1 MRSRLATI
9 ASIVVLV
16 FAIVVV
22 ADEVLCCATDP
33 LTPFPFP
40 TRDVVVAA
48 RPIEAGTRIEPEI
61 LTIRPVA
68 IDETNSMVLVEP
80 AEALGKVAAID
91 ILQFQMI
98 TPNLLVSE

>member
-22 ADEVLCCATDP
+22 ADEVLCCAADP
-33 LTPFPFP
+33 LIPFP
-40 TRDVVVAA
+40 TRDVVLAA
-48 RPIEAGTRIEPEI
+48 RPIERGATIGSEMLTRRTVP
-61 LTIRPVA
+61 L
-68 IDETNSMVLVEP
+68 DDTNAMALAEP

>member
-22 ADEVLCCATDP
+22 ADEVLCCAADP
-33 LTPFPFP
+33 RDPFPIP
-40 TRDVVVAA
+40 IRDVVLAA
-48 RPIEAGTRIEPEI
+48 RPIERGATIGSEM
-61 LTIRPVA
+61 LTVRAVP